1 MKKIILLSLTLFVT
15 LALRA
20 QTFDY
25 GKIES
30 HPRLLLKKGEEAG
43 LLKKISAHPELQ
55 RVHDHILKNC
65 DKFLSEA
72 PLERKLEGKRL
83 LDVSRSALKRIFYLS
98 YAYRMT
104 KDKRYAQRAEQ
115 EMLTVSA
122 FSDWNPAH
130 FLDVGEMT
138 MAVAIGYDWLFD
150 VLQPSSKQIIRQ
162 AIVAKGFDPSRDQR
176 YNSWLKADHNWNQVC
191 NAGIAYGAMAV
202 FEDEK
207 VAAIE
212 MLERCMKTIVLP
224 MHAYAPDG
232 AYPEGYNY
240 WGYGTGFQVMLN
252 AGIESAFG
260 TDKGLSAMPGFLE
273 SARYMEY
280 MTGPTGASFN
290 FSDAREPGQAN
301 VMMSWFA
308 FKLKDPSLLW
318 VERQYLQRPELSVG
332 ENRLLPCMVIFGIHT
347 TPKAVHA
354 PASKVW
360 IGKGVTPVALV
371 RTNWNAGEGLYL
383 GVKGGSAHTN
393 HAHMDAGSFVFD
405 ALGVRWAMDLGL
417 QEYYSLEKEGV
428 DLWNR
433 SQQSQRWEV
442 FRYNNFAHNTLTLN
456 DKLHRVDGFALLTKA
471 FTKPD
476 TLGAAFDLTTIF
488 KDDLE
493 KCTREAVIVQEKF
506 LLVKDILQTGD
517 APATIRWT
525 LVTAATP
532 SILNPNTI
540 VLTSGG
546 KKLHIVVES
555 ATKIDLKIWS
565 AEPTHSYDAPNPGVT
580 RVGFETRMDSHQKNT
595 LQVKLIPQP

>member
-1 MKKIILLSLTLFVT
+1 MKMIILLSFWLFAAV
-15 LALRA
+15 AVCGQA
-20 QTFDY
+20 FDY
-25 GKIES
+25 RKIQA
-30 HPRLLLKKGEEAG
+30 HPRLLLKKGEEAQ
-43 LLKKISAHPELQ
+43 LLKSLRSHPELR
-55 RVHDHILKNC
+55 RVHELILKNC
-65 DKFLSEA
+65 DKFLNDV

-83 LDVSRSALKRIFYLS
+83 LDVSRNALKRIFYLS

-104 KDKRYAQRAEQ
+104 SDKRYAQRAEQ

-122 FSDWNPAH
+122 FTDWNPSH

-138 MAVAIGYDWLFD
+138 MAVALGYDWLFD
-150 VLQPSSKQIIRQ
+150 VLQPTSKEIVRQ
-162 AIVAKGFDPSRDQR
+162 AIVTKGFVPSRDER
-176 YNSWLKADHNWNQVC
+176 YNGWLTADHNWNQVC

-202 FEDEK
+202 FEDETTT
-207 VAAIE
+207 ATE

-224 MHAYAPDG
+224 MQAYAPDG

-290 FSDAREPGQAN
+290 FSDSRETGQAN
-301 VMMSWFA
+301 VMMPWFA
-308 FKLKDPSLLW
+308 LKLKDPSLLW
-318 VERQYLQRPELSVG
+318 VEQSYLQNPELSIG
-332 ENRLLPCMVIFGIHT
+332 ENRLLPCMIIFGIHT
-347 TPKAVHA
+347 KPKAIHA
-354 PASKVW
+354 PKAKVW
-360 IGKGVTPVALV
+360 IGNGMTPVALV
-371 RTNWNAGEGLYL
+371 RTNWNAGEGMYL
-383 GVKGGSAHTN
+383 GVKGGSANTN

-405 ALGVRWAMDLGL
+405 ALGVRWATDLGM

-456 DKLHRVDGFALLTKA
+456 NKLHRVDGFVPIIKS

-476 TLGAAFDLTTIF
+476 TLGATFDLTSIF
-488 KDDLE
+488 KDDVE
-493 KCTREAVIVQEKF
+493 TCTREAVIVQEKF
-506 LLVKDILQTGD
+506 LLVNDVLKTGN
-517 APATIRWT
+517 APATLRWT
-525 LVTAATP
+525 LVTTATP
-532 SILNPNTI
+532 SILNANTM
-540 VLTSGG
+540 VLTTEG
-546 KKLHIVVES
+546 KELHIVVES
-555 ATKIDLKIWS
+555 SAKIDLKIWS

-580 RVGFETRMDSHQKNT
+580 RVGFETRLDSNQT
-595 LQVKLIPQP
+595 STIQVKLIPQP